1 MDAVLECRK
10 VIGAALRSI
19 GVFKIKAV
27 SCVEDFIVLQYSV
40 LHIIEINAVPAVYD
54 ALISKQLP
62 IPPASITVSLLPRRE
77 SFVEIEKVPS

>member
-40 LHIIEINAVPAVYD
+40 LHIIEINAVPAV
-54 ALISKQLP
+54 
-62 IPPASITVSLLPRRE
+62 
-77 SFVEIEKVPS
+77 